1 MRSRTALASLLTAA
15 AIVFS
20 VVATATPATAGALD
34 VTCTPPS
41 SQTVTYNPPLTR
53 TPGPVAVST
62 STQYGPC
69 TSASVPGLTSGS
81 RSGNFNYPN
90 FSCLN
95 LLQSA
100 PVTYT
105 ITWNTGQQ
113 STISGNTTVNTVGGA
128 ITVTVTGNVT
138 AGLFAGDS
146 VLQTATG
153 ASTDITLCTL
163 LPNHPVSST
172 YSLITLEI
180 TSAS

>member
-20 VVATATPATAGALD
+20 GVATATPATASALD
-34 VTCTPPS
+34 VTCGG
-41 SQTVTYNPPLTR
+41 SQTTSYTPALTQTPQSVT
-53 TPGPVAVST
+53 VSA

-69 TSASVPGLTSGS
+69 TSTSVPTLTSGS
-81 RSGNFNYPN
+81 RSGNFNYSS

-100 PVTYT
+100 AVTYT

-113 STISGNTTVNTVGGA
+113 STISGSTTVNTVGGV
-128 ITVTVTGNVT
+128 ITVIVTGNVT

-146 VLQTATG
+146 VVQTATG

-163 LPNHPVSST
+163 GLGSVSST
-172 YSLITLEI
+172 NSLLTLEI
-180 TSAS
+180 TSL